1 MLWWAWGAVLQWLGI
16 LSSWR
21 ITSLLM
27 WELEREK
34 AVGKE
39 LILDSPKAYFASY
52 FVLFFKSVSVIS
64 LLFGSMPYA
73 SSHWKPSMSREKKF
87 LQLVE
92 VLFCFYFGGLKL
104 ITDSGLCLHVQNEM
118 RVWANCSN
126 NEERK
131 IHFSF
136 HYLKISGICSC
147 FFFLI
152 ELCEKLASSLHFTL
166 PV

>member
-1 MLWWAWGAVLQWLGI
+1 MSLGGCPQMIGDFVI
-16 LSSWR
+16 LKDNFSPYVG
-21 ITSLLM
+21 L
-27 WELEREK
+27 ELEREK
-34 AVGKE
+34 AVSKE
-39 LILDSPKAYFASY
+39 LILDSPKAYFTSY

-87 LQLVE
+87 LQLLE

-136 HYLKISGICSC
+136 HYLKISGICS